1 MKSSYH
7 HGDLASA
14 LVAEAITQ
22 INRSGVD
29 AVTLRSV
36 CGALGV
42 SQSATYHH
50 FKNKEALLQA
60 IAVAGERDLTRRF
73 QGAVLGIDGTSDN
86 DVIERFQALGRAYI
100 AFAVEEPNFFT
111 LTFGV
116 HCALTESPQ
125 DSESMGLLRHAIT
138 ELASRD
144 LLRTQNYESLA
155 LMIWTSVHGF
165 AHLVIAGLVS
175 TDMIEPHIQ
184 GIGELVLKRPGNGA
198 ARG

>member
-14 LVAEAITQ
+14 LVLEAVKQ
-22 INRSGVD
+22 INSNGVD

-50 FKNKEALLQA
+50 FKNKDALLQA
-60 IAVAGERDLTRRF
+60 IAAAGERDLTRRF
-73 QGAVLGIDGTSDN
+73 QAAILGLDGSSDRA
-86 DVIERFQALGRAYI
+86 IIKRFHALGRAYI
-100 AFAVEEPNFFT
+100 EFAVEEPNFFV

-116 HCALTESPQ
+116 HCALTGAPQ
-125 DSESMGLLRHAIT
+125 DSESMGMLRHSIT
-138 ELASRD
+138 ELAGRD

-165 AHLVIAGLVS
+165 AHLLIAGLVS
-175 TDMIEPHIQ
+175 TGMIEHHIQ
-184 GIGELVLKRPGNGA
+184 AVDEMVLKKPGK
-198 ARG
+198 